1 MGRRLAVVMFSMAIV
16 ISGIVAAQAAGE
28 TLDPDFSDDGLVFED
43 FDEYDVA
50 TAVLV
55 DNQGRLLVGGSAR
68 DGGSG
73 VNGVILRYLPDGS
86 PDTSFGGDGQV
97 TLTGPAGN
105 FGIASMAFDA
115 SGSIVAVGQV
125 LGGGF
130 TSRMAA
136 VRVDSSGVV
145 DALFGASG
153 YAIFDFYADYSSLND
168 VKVSASGA
176 IVIAGS
182 TGDTSN
188 RAIGIGR
195 LLSDGSLDRSFSSD
209 GMTGLSVGY
218 GWNGSSAVLTDAA
231 GRVTVVGWSDLSP
244 TTWVM
249 TRLEEDGDPDPT
261 FGSGGLIVEYLDGYA
276 FPGDAVL
283 KDDGKIVVVG
293 SVRTG
298 HDNYAIAQFNADGSL
313 DKSFGSDGVT
323 LIEPADGDGI
333 LNGVALLADGRIVAV
348 GQNKLAGGGSSAIMI
363 VTDKDGNLAL
373 SRGSSRITS
382 LTVGV
387 IGGFDS
393 HLGVAVKPTGEV
405 VAVGQEDPNTDN
417 LPYSIGSTDF
427 LVAQYLAPSFDTFV
441 DDDGSVFEADIEWL
455 AGEGITQGCNPPV
468 NDMFCPNDAV
478 TRGQM
483 AAFLVRALGLTDDG
497 GGNSFVDDDGSVF
510 ESSIAKLAAAG
521 ITQGCNPP
529 DNDMFCPNDAVT
541 REQMAAFL
549 VRALGYSDD
558 GGGDIFDDDDGS
570 IFETQIDKLATAGVT
585 RGCNPPANTMFC
597 PTDEVTRG
605 QMAAFLR
612 RALAGS

>member
-1 MGRRLAVVMFSMAIV
+1 MGRRLAVVVLSFAIGLIGV
-16 ISGIVAAQAAGE
+16 VAAQATEE
-28 TLDPDFSDDGLVFED
+28 TLDLSFSDDGLVVED
-43 FDEYDVA
+43 FDTYDIA
-50 TAVLV
+50 HAVLV
-55 DNQGRLLVGGSAR
+55 DSQGRLVVGGSAQ
-68 DGGSG
+68 DGGGSG
-73 VNGVILRYLPDGS
+73 EGVILRYLPDGS

-105 FGIASMAFDA
+105 FGIASMAFDS

-136 VRVDSSGVV
+136 VRVDSTGVV
-145 DALFGASG
+145 DDLFGASG
-153 YAIFDFYADYSSLND
+153 YALATFNSDYSSPKD
-168 VKVSASGA
+168 VKIAFDGS
-176 IVIAGS
+176 IVVAGS
-182 TGDTSN
+182 TGDNSE
-188 RAIGIGR
+188 RAILVAR
-195 LLSDGSLDRSFSSD
+195 FLPDGTLDSSFSVD
-209 GMTGLSVGY
+209 GMGTIAVGP
-218 GWNGSSAVLTDAA
+218 GRTELSAVLTDNV
-231 GRVTVVGWSDLSP
+231 GRITVVGWSELSP
-244 TTWVM
+244 TSWVLA
-249 TRLEEDGDPDPT
+249 RFEKDGDLDPT
-261 FGSGGLIVEYLDGYA
+261 FGFGGLILKGFGDHA
-276 FPGDAVL
+276 IPGDAVM
-283 KDDGKIVVVG
+283 KADGKIVVVG

-298 HDNYAIAQFNADGSL
+298 QDDYAVAQFNADGSI

-323 LIEPADGDGI
+323 LVEPADGAGM
-333 LNGVALLADGRIVAV
+333 LNGVVLLSGDRIVAV
-348 GQNKLAGGGSSAIMI
+348 GENKPAGGGSAATMIMA
-363 VTDKDGNLAL
+363 DSDGTLAL
-373 SRGSSRITS
+373 SQGSSRITS

-405 VAVGQEDPNTDN
+405 VAVGQEDPNTDAA
-417 LPYSIGSTDF
+417 PYSIGSTDF
-427 LVAQYLAPSFDTFV
+427 LVAQYLAPGFDTFV
-441 DDDGSVFEADIEWL
+441 DDDGSVFESDIEWL
-455 AGEGITQGCNPPV
+455 AGEEITRGCNPPV

-497 GGNSFVDDDGSVF
+497 GGSRFVDADGSVF

-529 DNDMFCPNDAVT
+529 VNDMFCPNDAVT
-541 REQMAAFL
+541 RGQMAAFL